1 MNPNKCI
8 HIAIQVIS
16 FEMNHAYDRRRAL
29 PFLKDLNKEQKIIFE
44 PFADI
49 KKLDLLKF
57 DFVIV
62 SIRSDLP
69 FIYKL
74 LIKNNPDYATKF
86 IFDYC
91 DFIHVVGD
99 FKFFIKSIFA
109 KRRKNYSSLFF
120 KKDFLKLITLFDSIV
135 VGSKIQYELLEKYN
149 KNIVIIQDITEEV
162 PLLELKSNT
171 ENNGI
176 LWEGFASSNWTIFKK
191 IFKYT
196 NDIRQGSKLYIVT
209 DQKYYF
215 LAGRYLGFN
224 IHTVFNFLKI
234 FYPNN
239 SYETQKWNIENLVNY
254 ANKCK
259 IAFIP
264 ISNNKIAKLKPEN
277 KMVIMIRLGLLP
289 IVSNIPAYVAF
300 SEKYDLNIC
309 FSNINEFKSILT
321 DVNLQ
326 YEILQKVRPHILQD
340 YAYLNIKTK
349 WEKLFKIKI

>member
-1 MNPNKCI
+1 MNLDKSI

-29 PFLKDLNKEQKIIFE
+29 PFLKDLCNEQNFFFE
-44 PFADI
+44 PFSDI
-49 KKLDLLKF
+49 KTLDLSKF

-69 FIYKL
+69 FVFKL
-74 LIKNNPDYATKF
+74 LNKNNPDRSTNF

-91 DFIHVVGD
+91 DFIHVVSG

-120 KKDFLKLITLFDSIV
+120 KKDFLKLISLFDSIV
-135 VGSKIQYELLEKYN
+135 VGSKIQNELLEKYN
-149 KNIVIIQDITEEV
+149 NNIVIIQDITEEV
-162 PLLELKSNT
+162 PLLELKNNS

-176 LWEGFASSNWTIFKK
+176 LWEGFASSNWPIFKK

-196 NDIRQGSKLYIVT
+196 NNIRQGSKLYIVT

-224 IHTVFNFLKI
+224 IHTVFNFLNF
-234 FYPNN
+234 FYPNIT
-239 SYETQKWNIENLVNY
+239 YVTQKWNIDNLVNY

-259 IAFIP
+259 IALIP
-264 ISNNKIAKLKPEN
+264 ITNNKIAKLKPEN

-289 IVSNIPAYVAF
+289 IVSNIPAYVTF

-309 FSNINEFKSILT
+309 FSNIKEFNSILS
-321 DVNLQ
+321 DINLQ
-326 YEILQKVRPHILQD
+326 YEKLQKVRPLILQD
-340 YAYLNIKTK
+340 YSYLNIKTK
-349 WEKLFKIKI
+349 WEKLLKI

>member
-1 MNPNKCI
+1 MNPDKSI

-29 PFLKDLNKEQKIIFE
+29 PFLKDLSKEQKIFFE
-44 PFADI
+44 PFSDI
-49 KKLDLLKF
+49 KTLDLSKF

-69 FIYKL
+69 FVFKL
-74 LIKNNPDYATKF
+74 LNKNNPDRSTKF

-91 DFIHVVGD
+91 DFIHVVSG

-120 KKDFLKLITLFDSIV
+120 KKDFLKLISLFDSIV
-135 VGSKIQYELLEKYN
+135 VGSKIQNELLEKYN

-162 PLLELKSNT
+162 PLLELKNNS

-176 LWEGFASSNWTIFKK
+176 LWEGFASSNWPIFKK

-196 NDIRQGSKLYIVT
+196 NNIRQGSKLYIVT

-224 IHTVFNFLKI
+224 IHTVFNFLNF

-239 SYETQKWNIENLVNY
+239 IYETQKWNIDNLVNY

-259 IAFIP
+259 IALIP
-264 ISNNKIAKLKPEN
+264 ITNKKIAKLKPEN

-289 IVSNIPAYVAF
+289 IVSNIPAYATF

-309 FSNINEFKSILT
+309 FSNIKEFNLILS
-321 DVNLQ
+321 DINLQ
-326 YEILQKVRPHILQD
+326 YEKLQKVRPLILQD
-340 YAYLNIKTK
+340 YSYLNIKTK
-349 WEKLFKIKI
+349 WIKLLKI

>member
-1 MNPNKCI
+1 MNPDKSI

-29 PFLKDLNKEQKIIFE
+29 PFLKDLCNEQNLFFE
-44 PFADI
+44 PFSDI
-49 KKLDLLKF
+49 KTLDLSKF

-69 FIYKL
+69 FVFKL
-74 LIKNNPDYATKF
+74 LNKNNPDRSTKF

-91 DFIHVVGD
+91 DFIHVVSG

-120 KKDFLKLITLFDSIV
+120 KKDFLKLISLFDSIV
-135 VGSKIQYELLEKYN
+135 VGSKIQNELLEKYN
-149 KNIVIIQDITEEV
+149 NNIVIIQDITEEV
-162 PLLELKSNT
+162 PLLELKNNS

-176 LWEGFASSNWTIFKK
+176 LWEGFASSNWPIFKK

-196 NDIRQGSKLYIVT
+196 NNIRQGSKLYIVT

-224 IHTVFNFLKI
+224 IHTVFNFLNF

-239 SYETQKWNIENLVNY
+239 IYETQKWNIDNLVNY

-259 IAFIP
+259 IALIP
-264 ISNNKIAKLKPEN
+264 ITNKKIAKLKPEN

-289 IVSNIPAYVAF
+289 IVSNIPAYATF

-309 FSNINEFKSILT
+309 FSNIKEFNLILS
-321 DVNLQ
+321 DINLQ
-326 YEILQKVRPHILQD
+326 YEKLQKVRPLILQD
-340 YAYLNIKTK
+340 YSYLNIKTK
-349 WEKLFKIKI
+349 WIKLLKI

>member
-1 MNPNKCI
+1 MNLDKSI

-16 FEMNHAYDRRRAL
+16 FKMNHAYDRRRAL
-29 PFLKDLNKEQKIIFE
+29 PFLKDLCNEQNFFFE
-44 PFADI
+44 PFSDI
-49 KKLDLLKF
+49 KTLDLSKF

-69 FIYKL
+69 FVFKIL
-74 LIKNNPDYATKF
+74 NKNNPDRSTNF

-91 DFIHVVGD
+91 DFIHVVSG

-120 KKDFLKLITLFDSIV
+120 KKDFLKLISLFDSIV
-135 VGSKIQYELLEKYN
+135 VGSKIQNELLEKYN
-149 KNIVIIQDITEEV
+149 NNIVIIQDITEEV
-162 PLLELKSNT
+162 PLLELKNNS

-176 LWEGFASSNWTIFKK
+176 LWEGFASSNWPIFKK

-196 NDIRQGSKLYIVT
+196 NNIRQGSKLYIVT

-224 IHTVFNFLKI
+224 IHTVFNFLNF
-234 FYPNN
+234 FYPNIT
-239 SYETQKWNIENLVNY
+239 YVTQKWNIDNLVNY

-259 IAFIP
+259 IALIP
-264 ISNNKIAKLKPEN
+264 ITNNKIAKLKPEN

-289 IVSNIPAYVAF
+289 IVSNIPAYVTF

-309 FSNINEFKSILT
+309 FSNIKEFNSILS
-321 DVNLQ
+321 DINLQ
-326 YEILQKVRPHILQD
+326 YEKLQKVRPLILQD
-340 YAYLNIKTK
+340 YSYLNIKTK
-349 WEKLFKIKI
+349 WEKLLKI

>member
-1 MNPNKCI
+1 MNLDKSI

-29 PFLKDLNKEQKIIFE
+29 PFLKDLCNEQNLFFE
-44 PFADI
+44 PFSDI
-49 KKLDLLKF
+49 KTLDLSKF

-69 FIYKL
+69 FVFKL
-74 LIKNNPDYATKF
+74 LNKNNPDRSTNF

-91 DFIHVVGD
+91 DFIHVVSG

-120 KKDFLKLITLFDSIV
+120 KKDFLKLISLFDSIV
-135 VGSKIQYELLEKYN
+135 VGSKIQNELLEKYN
-149 KNIVIIQDITEEV
+149 NNIVIIQDITEEV
-162 PLLELKSNT
+162 PLLELKNNS

-176 LWEGFASSNWTIFKK
+176 LWEGFASSNWPIFKK

-196 NDIRQGSKLYIVT
+196 NNIRQGSKLYIVT

-224 IHTVFNFLKI
+224 IHTVFNFLNF
-234 FYPNN
+234 FYPNIT
-239 SYETQKWNIENLVNY
+239 YLTQKWNIDNLVNY

-259 IAFIP
+259 IALIP
-264 ISNNKIAKLKPEN
+264 ITNNKIAKLKPEN

-289 IVSNIPAYVAF
+289 IVSNIPAYVTF

-309 FSNINEFKSILT
+309 FSNIKEFNSILS
-321 DVNLQ
+321 DINLQ
-326 YEILQKVRPHILQD
+326 YEKLQKVRPLILQD
-340 YAYLNIKTK
+340 YSYLNIKTK
-349 WEKLFKIKI
+349 WEKLLKI